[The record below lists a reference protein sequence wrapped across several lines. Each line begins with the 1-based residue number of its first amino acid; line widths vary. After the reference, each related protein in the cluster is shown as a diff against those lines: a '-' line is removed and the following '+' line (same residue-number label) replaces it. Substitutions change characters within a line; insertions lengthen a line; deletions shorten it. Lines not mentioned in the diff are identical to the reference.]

1 VGRFKRDILV
11 FGGGFVVLLVL
22 GRFLGGYHL
31 RVITEMAILALF
43 AQSLN
48 IILGYG
54 GLISFGH
61 AAFYGFGGY
70 ATAILLRETSL
81 GLIPILVAA
90 TVLTTAWGLI
100 VGAVCLRA
108 ARLYFAILT
117 LAISQLLFVI
127 VFQWY
132 SFTNGDNG
140 IHGLK
145 VSEWM
150 SQPYHYYGFTLGV
163 VAAALFLIR
172 LILSS
177 PFGYAL
183 RSVRDNRQR
192 VEYLGANVWT
202 IRLVAFGI
210 AAGFGGL
217 AGGLYVGFDHMA
229 YPMLV
234 HWSKSAEPLLMIIL
248 GGVSSFWGAPAGA
261 VLFVFME
268 LILVKV
274 TTHWLFILGLTIM
287 ILVLFFPKGV
297 WGFVEARLG
306 RRKVGGAP

>member
-1 VGRFKRDILV
+1 MGRYKQDLLI
-11 FGGGFVVLLVL
+11 FGGGLIALLAL
-22 GRFLGGYHL
+22 GPFLGGYYL
-31 RVITEMAILALF
+31 RIITEMAILALF

-48 IILGYG
+48 VILGFG

-70 ATAILLRETSL
+70 ATAILLRDTSL
-81 GLIPILVAA
+81 GLIPILALA
-90 TVLTTAWGLI
+90 TILTTVWGLV

-117 LAISQLLFVI
+117 LAISQVLFVI

-132 SFTNGDNG
+132 SFTSGDNG

-145 VSEWM
+145 VSQWL
-150 SQPYHYYGFTLGV
+150 SRPYNYYCFTLGV
-163 VAAALFLIR
+163 VAAALFVIR
-172 LILSS
+172 LILNS

-183 RSVRDNRQR
+183 RSVRDNPER
-192 VEYLGANVWT
+192 VEFLGANVWT
-202 IRLVAFGI
+202 IRLAAFVI

-229 YPMLV
+229 FPMMV

-248 GGVSSFWGAPAGA
+248 GGVSSFWGAPVGA

-274 TTHWLFILGLTIM
+274 TTQWLFILGLTIM
-287 ILVLFFPKGV
+287 VLVLFFPKGV
-297 WGFVEARLG
+297 WGFIEAKLD
-306 RRKVGGAP
+306 RRKVLAEP